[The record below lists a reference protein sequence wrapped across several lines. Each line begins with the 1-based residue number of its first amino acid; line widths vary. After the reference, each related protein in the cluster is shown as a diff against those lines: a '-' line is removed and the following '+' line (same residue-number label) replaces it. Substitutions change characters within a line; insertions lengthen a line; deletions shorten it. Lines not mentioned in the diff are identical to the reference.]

1 MKTVRRTKYIFLI
14 CVLATVVA
22 AQQASTSENH
32 GIAIQNMDRSVT
44 PGDNWFEYCNGEFLK
59 RTTIP
64 ADRPSV
70 SVFSQLSDLA
80 AQRTNDVIEN
90 VAKSKP
96 KAGTEQRKIAD
107 LYHAYMDEAAIES
120 RGIAPLKPHLDA
132 IASIKDKGQLA
143 RALGETLRADVDAL
157 NNTNFHTSNLFG
169 VWIAPDFND
178 PAHHTPYMMQ
188 GGLALPNRQY
198 YLADTPHMRE
208 VREKYQAYVSA
219 MMKLAGF
226 SDPDMRAQ
234 RIIDLEHSIAETH
247 LTLAQNEDVHKAN
260 NPWTAADFA
269 KNAPGLDWTEYF
281 RAAGLEKQQHFIVWQ
296 PTAFKGESALVD
308 SVPLDTWKDWLAFH
322 LIDQY
327 AGVLPKSF
335 ADERFAFYGGVL
347 AGTPEQLPR
356 WRRAVG
362 TVNADLGDAVGKIY
376 AKRYFSPEAKQQADE
391 MVSNIV
397 KAFERRID
405 ALSWMDPQTKAEA
418 KAKLAKLYVGI
429 GYPETWKDYSGLEIK
444 PDDMFGNAWRS
455 SLFRYHQQIGRI
467 GKTVDRHEWSMTPQ
481 TVNAVNLPLQDA
493 LSFPAAI
500 LQPPFFDPK
509 APSVVNYGA
518 IGAVIG
524 HEISHTFD
532 TEGSVFDAEG
542 RMRNWWTDADFAHFK
557 ADTAKLAAQYDTY
570 HPFPDLAVNGE
581 QTIAEN
587 IADLAGI
594 TASFDAY
601 HASMNGKSG
610 PEQNGF
616 TADQQFF
623 IAFGQNYA
631 NKVRDASLRQQVLT
645 DVHSPAQYRA
655 LEVRNLD
662 AWYSAFDVKP
672 GQQLYLAP
680 DQRVHVW

>member
-1 MKTVRRTKYIFLI
+1 MCTFRKITPLLLT

-22 AQQASTSENH
+22 SQQASTPETH
-32 GIAIQNMDRSVT
+32 GIALQNMDRTAV

-64 ADRPSV
+64 PDRPSV

-80 AQRTNDVIEN
+80 AQRTNDLIEN
-90 VAKSKP
+90 VAKSNP

-107 LYHAYMDEAAIES
+107 LYHAYMDEAVIES
-120 RGIAPLKPHLDA
+120 HGMVPVKPHLDA
-132 IASIKDKGQLA
+132 IAAIKDKRELA
-143 RALGETLRADVDAL
+143 RALGQSLRADVDAL
-157 NNTNFHTSNLFG
+157 NNTNFHTVNLFG
-169 VWIAPDFND
+169 IWIAPDFND
-178 PAHHTPYMMQ
+178 PSRYTPYLMQ

-208 VREKYQAYVSA
+208 VREKYETYVAA

-226 SDPDMRAQ
+226 DDPEMRAK
-234 RIIDLEHSIAETH
+234 RIIDLEHSIAQAH
-247 LTLAQNEDVHKAN
+247 LSLAENEDVHKAN
-260 NPWTAADFA
+260 NPWTAADFP

-281 RAAGLEKQQHFIVWQ
+281 RGAGLEHQQHYIVWQ

-322 LIDQY
+322 VIDQY

-335 ADERFAFYGGVL
+335 ADERFSFYGGVL
-347 AGTPEQLPR
+347 SGTPQQLPR
-356 WRRAVG
+356 WRRAVI
-362 TVNADLGDAVGKIY
+362 TVNAELGDAVGKIY
-376 AKRYFSPEAKQQADE
+376 AKQYFSPEAKRQADE

-405 ALSWMDPQTKAEA
+405 ALSWMDPKTKAEA

-429 GYPETWKDYSGLEIK
+429 GYPETYKDYSGLEIK
-444 PDDMFGNAWRS
+444 SDDMFGNAWRS
-455 SLFRYHQQIGRI
+455 NFFRYQQQIARI
-467 GKTVDRHEWSMTPQ
+467 GKPVARHEWSMTPQ

-542 RMRNWWTDADFAHFK
+542 RMRNWWTPADLAHFK
-557 ADTAKLAAQYDTY
+557 ADTAKLAAQYDT
-570 HPFPDLAVNGE
+570 
-581 QTIAEN
+581 
-587 IADLAGI
+587 
-594 TASFDAY
+594 
-601 HASMNGKSG
+601 
-610 PEQNGF
+610 
-616 TADQQFF
+616 
-623 IAFGQNYA
+623 
-631 NKVRDASLRQQVLT
+631 
-645 DVHSPAQYRA
+645 
-655 LEVRNLD
+655 
-662 AWYSAFDVKP
+662 
-672 GQQLYLAP
+672 
-680 DQRVHVW
+680 